1 MGHVPFG
8 PTIRPSVLIGSV
20 TDVPSVPLQVKD
32 NAPRCPTSATTP
44 TSCSYG
50 STITGIC
57 LILVAQRL
65 VPQERKEVREVMA
78 LVVQEEESGLRLKAA
93 VDT

>member
-1 MGHVPFG
+1 MPD
-8 PTIRPSVLIGSV
+8 SLKS
-20 TDVPSVPLQVKD
+20 VKD
-32 NAPRCPTSATTP
+32 NEPRCPAFSTT

-50 STITGIC
+50 LTITGTC

-78 LVVQEEESGLRLKAA
+78 LAVQEEESGLRLKAA
-93 VDT
+93 DDT

>member
-8 PTIRPSVLIGSV
+8 PTIRPSVLFGSV

-32 NAPRCPTSATTP
+32 NATRCPSSATT

-50 STITGIC
+50 LTITGIC

-78 LVVQEEESGLRLKAA
+78 LAVQEEESGLRLKAA
-93 VDT
+93 DDT